1 MIFVTKFRA
10 NDLNPSK
17 GRQIEFN
24 TNVARDFF
32 GFTKPS
38 YNVIF
43 DCCSVLCPSSVKRV
57 KVALSLSPARGD
69 YKIYQN
75 ADSSI
80 DLKDY
85 FLDEL
90 KLTTAANLDDYYA
103 IKKITDDKYL
113 LTYIPK
119 GAEFEK
125 FYKNASESLYFID
138 ETEDKESTED
148 EVVEIIH
155 KDYLNLLRKNYN
167 LVLTGA
173 PGTGKTFLA
182 KQIAATMVGNCMWK
196 NLSDEQKTHIR
207 FVQFHPSYD
216 YTDFV
221 EGLRPDK
228 NGNFVRTDGDF
239 KEFCKLAIQG
249 NVRTNISST
258 SFESVYQSLI
268 DDVKNGRI
276 TDYTRRSGDKRQ
288 VSVSSDGR
296 LMFQFA
302 NGEMRSESV
311 KNLKLFYEYFIEH
324 PDISPESFNKE
335 QYGELIEKLTSESGK
350 VTRSVDYG
358 EYSWVLQQLL
368 DRTNS
373 LNEITSSQ
381 ETLVGNNDSPY
392 VFIIDE
398 INRGEISKIF
408 GELFYS
414 IEKDY
419 RGDET
424 LVRTQYNNM
433 VKSGDVFFKG
443 FYVPKNVYIIGTM
456 NDIDRGVEAMDF
468 AIRRRFAWKEVTAEE
483 SAVNMGITGKALLKM
498 NALNRA
504 LLDANL
510 NEAFFIG
517 GAYFRHVENEDFAN
531 LWNYHLKGIVFE
543 YFRGDPD
550 ANDKIAA
557 IEKAYSDAG
566 EIEPRTESDATTVDN
581 AAE

>member
-1 MIFVTKFRA
+1 MELEQTIKSDLHRA
-10 NDLNPSK
+10 LELLNDRSFENS
-17 GRQIEFN
+17 EFN
-24 TNVARDFF
+24 AE
-32 GFTKPS
+32 
-38 YNVIF
+38 
-43 DCCSVLCPSSVKRV
+43 
-57 KVALSLSPARGD
+57 LSHLED
-69 YKIYQN
+69 YIKL
-75 ADSSI
+75 
-80 DLKDY
+80 LK
-85 FLDEL
+85 
-90 KLTTAANLDDYYA
+90 
-103 IKKITDDKYL
+103 
-113 LTYIPK
+113 
-119 GAEFEK
+119 
-125 FYKNASESLYFID
+125 
-138 ETEDKESTED
+138 
-148 EVVEIIH
+148 
-155 KDYLNLLRKNYN
+155 KNYN

-182 KQIAATMVGNCMWK
+182 KQIAAAMVGNCSWK

-249 NVRTNISST
+249 NVHTNTSST
-258 SFESVYQSLI
+258 SFELVYQSLI
-268 DDVKNGRI
+268 DDVKDGKI

-288 VSVSSDGR
+288 VSVSPDGR

-311 KNLKLFYEYFIEH
+311 KNLKLFYEYFIDH
-324 PDISPESFNKE
+324 SDISPESLNKE

-368 DRTNS
+368 DRTSS
-373 LNEITSSQ
+373 LNEINPAQ
-381 ETLVGNNDSPY
+381 ETIVSNNDSPY

-468 AIRRRFAWKEVTAEE
+468 AIRRRFAWKEVTAET

-517 GAYFRHVENEDFAN
+517 GAYFRHVENEDFAE

>member
-43 DCCSVLCPSSVKRV
+43 DCCSVLSPSSVKRV

-103 IKKITDDKYL
+103 IKKITDYKYL

-125 FYKNASESLYFID
+125 FYKNASENLYFID
-138 ETEDKESTED
+138 ETNSEDSTED
-148 EVVEIIH
+148 EAIEIIR
-155 KDYLNLLRKNYN
+155 KEYLALLLKNYN

-182 KQIAATMVGNCMWK
+182 KQLAAIMVGNCKWSD
-196 NLSDEQKTHIR
+196 LSEDQKKQIS

-221 EGLRPDK
+221 EGLRPDGK
-228 NGNFVRTDGDF
+228 GDFIRTDGAF
-239 KEFCKLAIQG
+239 KEFCKRA
-249 NVRTNISST
+249 
-258 SFESVYQSLI
+258 
-268 DDVKNGRI
+268 I
-276 TDYTRRSGDKRQ
+276 TD
-288 VSVSSDGR
+288 
-296 LMFQFA
+296 A
-302 NGEMRSESV
+302 GESTENAPNA
-311 KNLKLFYEYFIEH
+311 K
-324 PDISPESFNKE
+324 
-335 QYGELIEKLTSESGK
+335 
-350 VTRSVDYG
+350 
-358 EYSWVLQQLL
+358 
-368 DRTNS
+368 
-373 LNEITSSQ
+373 
-381 ETLVGNNDSPY
+381 Y

-398 INRGEISKIF
+398 INRGELSKIF
-408 GELFYS
+408 GELFFS
-414 IEKDY
+414 IDPGY
-419 RGDET
+419 RGEDGT
-424 LVRTQYNNM
+424 VQTQYQNL
-433 VKSGDVFFKG
+433 VPASDVFAKG

-468 AIRRRFAWKEVTAEE
+468 AIRRRFAWTEITAED
-483 SAVNMGITGKALLKM
+483 SATSMGITGPAKEKMDALNKALLDRD
-498 NALNRA
+498 LST
-504 LLDANL
+504 
-510 NEAFFIG
+510 AFFIG
-517 GAYFRHVENEDFAN
+517 GAYFRKVEGDDFDG
-531 LWNYHLKGIVFE
+531 LWKYHLKGIVSE
-543 YFRGDPD
+543 YFRGDPEAD
-550 ANDKIAA
+550 ESIEYVYNAYTNAGTAA
-557 IEKAYSDAG
+557 PAPA
-566 EIEPRTESDATTVDN
+566 EPQREETEEAD
-581 AAE
+581 

>member
-43 DCCSVLCPSSVKRV
+43 DCCSVLSPSSVKRV

-138 ETEDKESTED
+138 ETDSEDSTED
-148 EVVEIIH
+148 EAIEKIR
-155 KDYLNLLRKNYN
+155 KEYLALLQKNYN

-182 KQIAATMVGNCMWK
+182 KQIAAQMVGNCKWSE
-196 NLSDEQKTHIR
+196 LSEEQKKRIS

-221 EGLRPDK
+221 EGLRPD
-228 NGNFVRTDGDF
+228 GSGDFIRTDGAF
-239 KEFCKLAIQG
+239 KEFCKRAI
-249 NVRTNISST
+249 TEAST
-258 SFESVYQSLI
+258 LSE
-268 DDVKNGRI
+268 N
-276 TDYTRRSGDKRQ
+276 
-288 VSVSSDGR
+288 
-296 LMFQFA
+296 A
-302 NGEMRSESV
+302 SES
-311 KNLKLFYEYFIEH
+311 K
-324 PDISPESFNKE
+324 
-335 QYGELIEKLTSESGK
+335 
-350 VTRSVDYG
+350 
-358 EYSWVLQQLL
+358 
-368 DRTNS
+368 
-373 LNEITSSQ
+373 
-381 ETLVGNNDSPY
+381 Y

-398 INRGEISKIF
+398 INRGELSKIF
-408 GELFYS
+408 GELFFS
-414 IEKDY
+414 IDPGY
-419 RGDET
+419 RGEDGT
-424 LVRTQYNNM
+424 VQTQYQNL
-433 VKSGDVFFKG
+433 VPASDVFAKG

-468 AIRRRFAWKEVTAEE
+468 AIRRRFAWSEITAED
-483 SAVNMGITGKALLKM
+483 SATSMGISGLAKEKM
-498 NALNRA
+498 DALNQA
-504 LLDANL
+504 LLDRDL
-510 NEAFFIG
+510 STAFFIG
-517 GAYFRHVENEDFAN
+517 GAYFRKIEGGDFDG
-531 LWNYHLKGIVFE
+531 LWKYHLKGIVSE
-543 YFRGDPD
+543 YFRGDPEAD
-550 ANDKIAA
+550 ES
-557 IEKAYSDAG
+557 IEYVYNAYTNAG
-566 EIEPRTESDATTVDN
+566 ITAPAVVEPGNEEPEEVN
-581 AAE
+581 